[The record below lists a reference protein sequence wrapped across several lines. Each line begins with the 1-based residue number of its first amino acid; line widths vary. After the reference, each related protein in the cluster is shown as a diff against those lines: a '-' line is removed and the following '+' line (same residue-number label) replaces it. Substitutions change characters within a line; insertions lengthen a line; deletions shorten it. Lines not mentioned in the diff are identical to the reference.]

1 MQYVITLPRES
12 VNTDRFAHLLS
23 NEDPS
28 AVLDHAP
35 NALSLRVSTCLSK
48 REMQAFADEA
58 GMAVDAQAITLLPSD
73 CCGGCGG

>member
-12 VNTDRFAHLLS
+12 VNTDRFANLLS
-23 NEDPS
+23 SEDPS
-28 AVLDHAP
+28 AVLDHAQD
-35 NALSLRVSTCLSK
+35 AQSLRLSTCLSK
-48 REMQAFADEA
+48 HELQSLADEA